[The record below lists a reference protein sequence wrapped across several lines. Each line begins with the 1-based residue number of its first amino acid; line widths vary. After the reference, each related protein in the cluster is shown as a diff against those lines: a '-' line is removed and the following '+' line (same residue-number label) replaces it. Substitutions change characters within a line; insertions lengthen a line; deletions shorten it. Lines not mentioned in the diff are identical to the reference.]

1 MPEHCGARRDRAGPA
16 ADQHVDNQMACNG
29 PAPRNC
35 ISLKKCSD
43 HSGLFG
49 NYTGELKKAG
59 LSIE

>member
-1 MPEHCGARRDRAGPA
+1 
-16 ADQHVDNQMACNG
+16 MACNG

>member
-1 MPEHCGARRDRAGPA
+1 MPEHCGARHDRAGPA
-16 ADQHVDNQMACNG
+16 ADEQVDNQMACID
-29 PAPRNC
+29 PAPRNR

-49 NYTGELKKAG
+49 NYGGELKKAG